1 MTEPINVT
9 PGKDQ
14 GQPPTQPT
22 PPPAPESFPRSSFGA
37 DHDGGTPPEWLAWAW
52 SSDRNR
58 SFPWL
63 GLLLVMVGAVLLI
76 NYFLPAVGIGTLIL
90 LALAVVF
97 FAGWIFGGSRFV
109 LVPGLIVLALA
120 VARLVDELNIYTG
133 PGTTPLA
140 LAAAFVVMWLI
151 FAARGRRATWP
162 LWGVAIFGLI
172 GLVEV
177 SSHLAKIPDFG
188 GLWPALIIVI
198 GLILVMN
205 SRRGQPR
212 PRRRRR

>member
-9 PGKDQ
+9 PGHDQ
-14 GQPPTQPT
+14 GQPPTQASQQT
-22 PPPAPESFPRSSFGA
+22 PPESFSRSGFGA
-37 DHDGGTPPEWLAWAW
+37 DQDTGTPPEWLAWAW

-76 NYFLPAVGIGTLIL
+76 NYFLPAVSIGTLIL
-90 LALAVVF
+90 LALALVF

-140 LAAAFVVMWLI
+140 LAAAFAGMWLV
-151 FAARGRRATWP
+151 FSARGRRSTWP

-177 SSHLAKIPDFG
+177 SSHLAKIADYG

-198 GLILVMN
+198 GLILFMN

-212 PRRRRR
+212 PRVRR